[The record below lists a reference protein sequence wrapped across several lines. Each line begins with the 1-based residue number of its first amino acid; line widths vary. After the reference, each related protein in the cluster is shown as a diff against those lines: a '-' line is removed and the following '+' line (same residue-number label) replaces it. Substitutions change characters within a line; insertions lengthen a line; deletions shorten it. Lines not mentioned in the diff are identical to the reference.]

1 MNTIISRLLVR
12 RRTAWATAV
21 LAVAGLLAGVYG
33 AQNSNSTLTL
43 KRDDH
48 PGARS
53 SAERSGY
60 ADVVKRVSPSVVK
73 ITMEAKAKRVRADS
87 DQLPFNDPMLRQF
100 FGNRAPEMRT
110 EPMAGVGSGVI
121 ISADGYIVTNN
132 HVVENADTLTVALS
146 DGREF
151 SAKVVGRD
159 PLTDIA
165 VVKVDAKDLPAITI
179 ADSTQIEV
187 GDRVLAIGN
196 PFGIGETVTSGIVSA
211 LGRRVG
217 ILADVQGYENFIQT
231 DAAIN
236 PGNSGGALVDLDGR
250 LVGINTAILSHSGGF
265 QGVGLAVPSD
275 MVSQVAGSLVAHGK
289 VVRGY
294 LGVNIQNITPALA
307 ESFSLKNREGA
318 LVSGVTPDSPAAK
331 AGLKEGDVI
340 TAVNGKRVV
349 DSTGLQLAVSALAPD
364 TKLTLEVM
372 RNGQTEH
379 ITATTGDRPNSN
391 LVARNDAQD
400 GDDEGVLNGVGVADL
415 DRDARQQMNIPAR
428 VVGAVIT
435 EVAPDSAA
443 ARAGLRAGDVILDIN
458 GHKVDNAEQ
467 AIALTTKT
475 DSKKTRLRL
484 WSRGATIFVVVD
496 ESGTNKSAS

>member
-1 MNTIISRLLVR
+1 MNTILHRLQSR
-12 RRTAWATAV
+12 RRTAWAAAA

-48 PGARS
+48 PGIRS
-53 SAERSGY
+53 SAERASY

-73 ITMEAKAKRVRADS
+73 ITMEAKAKRVRASS
-87 DQLPFNDPMLRQF
+87 DDFPFNDPMLRQF
-100 FGNRAPEMRT
+100 FGGRLPEMRT

-132 HVVENADTLTVALS
+132 HVVESADSLTVALS

-165 VVKVDAKDLPAITI
+165 VVKVDAKDLPAITV
-179 ADSTQIEV
+179 ADSSQIEV

-211 LGRRVG
+211 IGRRVG

-250 LVGINTAILSHSGGF
+250 LIGINTAILSRSGGF

-294 LGVNIQNITPALA
+294 PA
-307 ESFSLKNREGA
+307 
-318 LVSGVTPDSPAAK
+318 
-331 AGLKEGDVI
+331 
-340 TAVNGKRVV
+340 
-349 DSTGLQLAVSALAPD
+349 
-364 TKLTLEVM
+364 
-372 RNGQTEH
+372 
-379 ITATTGDRPNSN
+379 
-391 LVARNDAQD
+391 
-400 GDDEGVLNGVGVADL
+400 
-415 DRDARQQMNIPAR
+415 
-428 VVGAVIT
+428 
-435 EVAPDSAA
+435 
-443 ARAGLRAGDVILDIN
+443 
-458 GHKVDNAEQ
+458 
-467 AIALTTKT
+467 
-475 DSKKTRLRL
+475 
-484 WSRGATIFVVVD
+484 
-496 ESGTNKSAS
+496 